1 MIVDPEV
8 NLDVLYAEE
17 RVEHGEEV
25 APHEVVVDPPLR
37 TYTPFV
43 TEESA
48 SHSIGQTLPEARSQ
62 LCWEYELEEEE

>member
-1 MIVDPEV
+1 MRRIVEPDA
-8 NLDVLYAEE
+8 NADALYAFE
-17 RVEHGEEV
+17 RVEQGEEL

-48 SHSIGQTLPEARSQ
+48 SHSIGHTVPVFANHWL
-62 LCWEYELEEEE
+62 L